1 MNMDIDL
8 IKITVYFSLLV
19 QIVTGVFDYYVIQL
33 NMPSNLLILKEV
45 LIMELIVQIVEGIFY
60 VWLALNISSV
70 ANITP
75 HRYYDWYLTT
85 PTMLVSLCIYLVY
98 LNNEER
104 NIETTDSFFKIIYDN
119 LNVLLSILFLNFL
132 MLTAG
137 YLTEIKKVPQVLG
150 VLLGFIPFF
159 IFFYLI
165 YHYFARFSLFGT
177 EIFFYFLIVWSLYGV
192 AALMSYRIKN
202 IMYNILD
209 LFAKN
214 FFGLYLGF
222 VILNSL
228 N

>member
-1 MNMDIDL
+1 MDF
-8 IKITVYFSLLV
+8 IKITVYISLLV
-19 QIVTGVFDYYVIQL
+19 QIITGIFDYYVIQL
-33 NMPSNLLILKEV
+33 NIPSKFLIIQEV
-45 LIMELIVQIVEGIFY
+45 LIMELIVQIIEGIFY
-60 VWLALNISSV
+60 VWLALNITTV
-70 ANITP
+70 TNITP

-104 NIETTDSFFKIIYDN
+104 NIETKDSFFKIIYDN
-119 LNVLLSILFLNFL
+119 MNVLLSILFLNFL
-132 MLTAG
+132 MLTSG
-137 YLTEIKKVPQVLG
+137 YLAEIKKISEVSG

-159 IFFYLI
+159 ICFYLI
-165 YHYFARFSLFGT
+165 YYYFARFSLFGT
-177 EIFFYFLIVWSLYGV
+177 EIFFYFLIVWSIYGV

-222 VILNSL
+222 VVINSL